1 MNSLKEMFLNT
12 QGLDSFQRIG
22 SDHPLPI
29 YVGMDNTAQYSLFC
43 VTPTAPKAIK
53 SSAIISI
60 FVGMRQDGNV
70 GITFSLTERAS
81 LDLFVHFC
89 EDIIESSRSIKD
101 ILKAADFLANRYAQ
115 WQKAFAKNNNGFLSY
130 QEVKGLVGELCFL
143 RNYMIPTYGEDKAIG
158 SWIGPDMAD
167 QDFVCD
173 DTWYEVKSTVS
184 GSPSVRISS
193 VEQLDTEMVG
203 HLVVVRLDK
212 TSSGDSSKITIN
224 NLSELILESLGSDQ
238 LKDQLKTT
246 LLRLGYYADAIYDSY
261 CFHYNGMEKYT
272 VDSSFPCARKDNFA
286 PAVQNMKYDLS
297 LAAIAQYK
305 EE

>member
-1 MNSLKEMFLNT
+1 MKNLKEMFLNT

-29 YVGMDNTAQYSLFC
+29 YIGMDNTAQYSLFC

-60 FVGMRQDGNV
+60 FVGMRKDGCI
-70 GITFSLTERAS
+70 GITFSLTDRTL

-89 EDIIESSRSIKD
+89 DDIIESSRSIKD
-101 ILKAADFLANRYAQ
+101 IAKAADFIANRYAQ
-115 WQKAFAKNNNGFLSY
+115 WQKAFAKNNNGLLSY

-143 RNYMIPTYGEDKAIG
+143 RNYMIPTYGEDKALG

-167 QDFVCD
+167 QDFVCG
-173 DTWYEVKSTVS
+173 DTWFEVKSTVS
-184 GSPSVRISS
+184 GSPTVRISS
-193 VEQLDTEMVG
+193 IEQLDTDTTG
-203 HLVVVRLDK
+203 HLIVVRLDK
-212 TSSGDSSKITIN
+212 TSPGDSSKITIN
-224 NLSELILESLGSDQ
+224 NMFTMILESLSSAQ

-246 LLRLGYYADAIYDSY
+246 LLRLGYYSDALYDSY
-261 CFHYNGMEKYT
+261 CFHYSGMEKYK
-272 VDSSFPCARKDNFA
+272 VDSSFPCARKNNFA